1 MKIFISH
8 SSKDKIRYVDKVVKK
23 LIEKLGENS
32 VVYDS
37 LTFEAGEKSI
47 DEINRTLAITDL
59 YVILLSETAL
69 DSNWVKYELSKANKK
84 FNEKQLNRIFPLIIE
99 STLKYSDDKIPDWLR
114 AYNLKYIV
122 RPAKAAKL
130 IIERAKDIGW
140 KLHPN
145 SLYKNNI
152 FVGRNELVNEFEMR
166 IDDFNKVPLNTF
178 IVSGIPKM
186 GRQSL
191 ARHCFI
197 KGSII
202 QQDYEFPL
210 FSLNYKES
218 IEDFLIKIN
227 DFGFNEGDEI
237 VNLSNITLD
246 EKIKYSIK
254 ILKEISQLSE
264 IILIK
269 DDGCIIDYRGNISN
283 WFKSIILSAEL
294 SSKIIFVVITK
305 YKINYETI
313 RDIECA
319 SFINVPELNQFERK
333 GLLRRLADMNNLDLN
348 RNELDEIGKHLSGYP
363 EQIYY
368 AIELIKN
375 KGYPYLKRNF
385 ELLAGYNEQEVSSL
399 LEKYKTTPEVF
410 EILALIGKYDAISIS
425 MLYDVLSETPPYIDI
440 YESLFQESFFELEG
454 VNGEYVRLNEVIRS
468 YISRSGAKIV
478 SKHIKKSQQL
488 FKEMFL
494 NENSSWY
501 NSNDFLLAIRENI
514 KANKDIPK
522 DYMIPS
528 VYLKSMSD
536 LYADMKYENVVK
548 LANIALDNA
557 SNTDQKILY
566 EIRYLLCSA
575 LAKLKKEKCLEE
587 IQKISDNEDKLF
599 LQAFYYRQIGK
610 NNYALEKLDTLLAK
624 KPDFSKAKREKV
636 LVLKNL
642 QQFEDAKDLAKE
654 NYYFYSDN
662 PYHIQAYFDCLINTY
677 YKVPEDELLKN
688 LLDKMNKI
696 QSEKARSMYGRC
708 LALYEAYV
716 NQDYETAIIDIDKTI
731 EDFPKDEKYA
741 LIVKFDIARLFYKI
755 DIMENVI
762 KELEKEGANINTVV
776 ICKSKF
782 YAAQGKTEKAI
793 TYFSKNI
800 LFFTK
805 ESKEA
810 FCEKLSLHHTKDTI
824 N

>member
-269 DDGCIIDYRGNISN
+269 DDGCIIDYRENISN

-468 YISRSGAKIV
+468 YISRSGAKIC